1 MHNPDSLFLK
11 KIYGKLH
18 DSYGPRHWWP
28 ADSPFEVMLGA
39 ILTQNTAWTN
49 VEKAITGLKQA
60 CDMTPEALLP
70 LSTEKLQEVIRSSG
84 YFRQKSTR
92 LRGLCRFL
100 LDYYEGDIPRMEEVP
115 TQKLREQFLS
125 LNGIGPETADSILL
139 YALNRPVF
147 VVDAYTVRL
156 LSRLGYCGENS
167 KYEEVQALFMENLE
181 PDAAF
186 FNEYHALIIIHC
198 KQRCRK
204 QTPICADCP
213 LMNVCEGNFK
223 FQNSNFKKNL

>member
-1 MHNPDSLFLK
+1 MSQTSTLIQIFTLFQEE
-11 KIYGKLH
+11 
-18 DSYGPRHWWP
+18 YGPRHWWP

-49 VEKAITGLKQA
+49 AEKAITGFKQV
-60 CDMTPEALLP
+60 CDMMPEALLS
-70 LSTEKLQEVIRSSG
+70 LSTERLQEVIRSSG
-84 YFRQKSTR
+84 YFRQKSMR
-92 LRGLCRFL
+92 LQGLCRFL
-100 LDYYEGDIPRMEEVP
+100 LDYYEGDIPLMEEVP

-139 YALNRPVF
+139 YALSRPVF

-167 KYEEVQALFMENLE
+167 KYEEVQAFFMENLE
-181 PDAAF
+181 PDAVF
-186 FNEYHALIIIHC
+186 FNEYHALIVIHC

-204 QTPICADCP
+204 QTPICAECP
-213 LMNVCEGNFK
+213 LMSECGWVFK
-223 FQNSNFKKNL
+223 IQNSKFKK